1 MISTPGKSKYLKL
14 RIHPDGISSANI
26 FVKKSEL
33 KIIFNCIH
41 TSVGVY
47 FLQITNR
54 RSTGRT
60 EGYTHTRKMLLTK

>member
-1 MISTPGKSKYLKL
+1 MISTPGKSKDLKP

-41 TSVGVY
+41 TSGGVY
-47 FLQITNR
+47 FYILQIADP
-54 RSTGRT
+54 TGRT